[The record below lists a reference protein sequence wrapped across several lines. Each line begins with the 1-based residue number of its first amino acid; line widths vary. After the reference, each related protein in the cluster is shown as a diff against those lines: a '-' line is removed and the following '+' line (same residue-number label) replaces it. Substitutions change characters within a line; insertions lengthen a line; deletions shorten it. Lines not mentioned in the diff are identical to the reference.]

1 MKILIV
7 DDEKNIRL
15 SLTGILKDD
24 GFEPNSVSSGE
35 GALEILEKEKFDII
49 FLDVLLPGMN
59 GIEVLEKIN
68 AEYPDIYT
76 IMISGHSDL
85 STAVQATKL
94 GAYNFFEKPLQADK
108 ILLEIKNIES
118 RKKLE
123 RDLKSYKEVSEIEEE
138 IIGNSKEL
146 NQLKNTIKLAAP
158 SDGRVMVFGE
168 NGTGKELVAKAIHF
182 NSKRR
187 DKPFVKINCA
197 AIPKDLMESE
207 LFGYEKGA
215 FTGAIT
221 RKIGRIEE
229 ADAGTLF
236 LDEIGD
242 MNLETQAKLLR
253 VLEENEFVRLGGTKT
268 IKFDIRV
275 ISATNK
281 NLEEEIRKGTFRED
295 LYFRL
300 KVIPVNVPSL
310 SRRKDDIPLLVD
322 HFSKIFA
329 IKNGKKTKTFSKEAI
344 EILKKHRW
352 PGNIRE
358 LKNLVERAIIMIN
371 DDTITSEY
379 LSNMLPEVQTIAL
392 KKENTG
398 DIKMEGD
405 FKNIMDDFQKTVLQE
420 KYNQCGGNISK
431 MAKELDIDRAN
442 LHRKLK
448 KYGIK

>member
-24 GFEPNSVSSGE
+24 GYESNSVSTGE
-35 GALEILEKEKFDII
+35 DALALIEKEKFDII

-68 AEYPDIYT
+68 TDFPDIYT

-85 STAVQATKL
+85 TTAVQATKL
-94 GAYNFFEKPLQADK
+94 GAYNFLEKPLQADK
-108 ILLEIKNIES
+108 ILLEIKNILS

-123 RDLKSYKEVSEIEEE
+123 RDLKTYKEVSDIEEE
-138 IIGNSKEL
+138 IIGNSIEL

-158 SDGRVMVFGE
+158 SEGRVLIFGE

-182 NSKRR
+182 NSKRK

-197 AIPKDLMESE
+197 AIPKDLIESE

-215 FTGAIT
+215 FTGALT

-229 ADAGTLF
+229 ADTGTLF

-281 NLEEEIRKGTFRED
+281 NLEEEIGKGVFRED

-300 KVIPVNVPSL
+300 KVIPVYVPPL
-310 SRRKDDIPLLVD
+310 FKRKDDIPLLVE

-329 IKNGKKTKTFSKEAI
+329 FKNGKKVKTFLKDAYEL
-344 EILKKHRW
+344 LKKYHW

-358 LKNLVERAIIMIN
+358 LKNLVERANIMIN
-371 DDTITSEY
+371 EDIITSEN
-379 LSNMLPEVQTIAL
+379 LSYMLPEVQPIAI
-392 KKENTG
+392 KKEHT
-398 DIKMEGD
+398 DDFIMDGD
-405 FKNIMDDFQKTVLQE
+405 FKNIMDNFQKIVLKE
-420 KYNQCGGNISK
+420 KYNHCDGNISK